1 MVIWGLSKFKLCSYT
16 KPILEYFSY
25 VCRVKT
31 GMILQLEMLQ
41 DEIQI
46 LKAVT
51 EGDEKAFKKLFLYYY
66 PKVVAFIRE
75 IVKDTKAAEDTA
87 QDIFAKIWL
96 IRLSLSGIHNFGS
109 YLYVVSRNAAL
120 HYLKKSCPSV
130 RIDEIDFIVDS
141 AIDEKIQAMKKNL
154 QSGKPYLKCQTED
167 GKFLSKAVGKAS
179 PTRKLPGRWG

>member
-1 MVIWGLSKFKLCSYT
+1 
-16 KPILEYFSY
+16 
-25 VCRVKT
+25 
-31 GMILQLEMLQ
+31 MLQ

-75 IVKDTKAAEDTA
+75 IIKDTKAAEDTA

-141 AIDEKIQAMKKNL
+141 AIDEKIQADEKGCAAFRGFYGDYEITVEKN
-154 QSGKPYLKCQTED
+154 GKCVKLDTA
-167 GKFLSKAVGKAS
+167 L
-179 PTRKLPGRWG
+179 TRDQKHARLILAE